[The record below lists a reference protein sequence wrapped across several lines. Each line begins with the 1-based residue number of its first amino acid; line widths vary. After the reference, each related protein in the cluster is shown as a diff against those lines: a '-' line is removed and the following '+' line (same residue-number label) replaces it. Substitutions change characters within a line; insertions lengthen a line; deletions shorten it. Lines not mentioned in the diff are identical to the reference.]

1 MAVQTASW
9 VRDLFTSIDSQDTPA
24 FLGFLA
30 DNVSFRFGNAPVVDG
45 KAAVGEVVSGFFKS
59 IKSLR
64 HEVIEYWA
72 HPGSVVCHGEVTYT
86 RHDASTLTVPFAN
99 ILKLD
104 GSLVREYI
112 IFVDVS
118 ALYASA

>member
-59 IKSLR
+59 IKEVR
-64 HEVIEYWA
+64 HEILEYWA

-86 RHDASTLTVPFAN
+86 RHDASILKVPFAN
-99 ILKLD
+99 VFKLE
-104 GSLVREYI
+104 GALIREYL

-118 ALYASA
+118 ALYAPA